1 MSRFRFT
8 CGPWNVNEG
17 TEGFGPAVRPEIP
30 FEDKLKRFAEIG
42 LAGVQ
47 FHDDDAV
54 PNMNQMN
61 EKQIVDYAKDV
72 KAILDKY
79 GLVAEFVAPRLWM
92 DPHTTDGGFTSNS
105 KEDYDFAM
113 WRAKR
118 SIDIANA
125 LGAKNIVLWLAREG
139 TLVAESKDPV
149 EKIGQ
154 LIDSINDMLRYDG
167 KIKVLIESKPNEPID
182 RSYCGTIGHVMAV
195 SAASIDPSR
204 VGAVLESAHAILAGL
219 DPANEMA
226 FALKFGKLGSVH
238 LNDQNGCRYDQ
249 DKTFG
254 VESLRGAFN
263 QIKVLMDYNY
273 GANGEMVGLDV
284 KATRTQ
290 KPEDCYRHIINSKKI
305 AELLEKKVEQ
315 FDKKFQAEC
324 IRTRNYEKLEMYV
337 MELLMGVC

>member
-1 MSRFRFT
+1 MS
-8 CGPWNVNEG
+8 
-17 TEGFGPAVRPEIP
+17 
-30 FEDKLKRFAEIG
+30 
-42 LAGVQ
+42 GVQ

-54 PNMNQMN
+54 PDINNMT
-61 EKQIVDYAKDV
+61 EKQIIDYAKDV
-72 KAILDKY
+72 KSTLDKY

-105 KEDYDFAM
+105 KEDYEFAM

-125 LGAKNIVLWLAREG
+125 MGAKNVVLWLAREG
-139 TLVAESKDPV
+139 TLCAESKDPV
-149 EKIGQ
+149 EKI
-154 LIDSINDMLRYDG
+154 DSRALRSMLDYDS
-167 KIKVLIESKPNEPID
+167 KIKILIESKPNEPID
-182 RSYCGTIGHVMAV
+182 RSYCGTIGHVMAI
-195 SAASIDPSR
+195 SAASKDPAR

-254 VESLRGAFN
+254 AESLRSAFD
-263 QIKVLMDYNY
+263 QIKVLCDHNY

-284 KATRTQ
+284 KAMRTQ
-290 KPEDCYRHIINSKKI
+290 PAEDQYPPYPELHENRLYAGR
-305 AELLEKKVEQ
+305 Q
-315 FDKKFQAEC
+315 G
-324 IRTRNYEKLEMYV
+324 R
-337 MELLMGVC
+337 

>member
-1 MSRFRFT
+1 MSKFKFSV
-8 CGPWNVNEG
+8 GPWNVHPG
-17 TEGFGPAVRPEIP
+17 ADSYGPATRKDIDIETK
-30 FEDKLKRFAEIG
+30 FAKFAELG
-42 LAGVQ
+42 FSAVQ

-54 PNMNQMN
+54 PDMNNMT
-61 EKQIVDYAKDV
+61 EAQIIDYAKDV
-72 KAILDKY
+72 KASLDKY

-139 TLVAESKDPV
+139 TLCAESKDPV
-149 EKIGQ
+149 EKIGA
-154 LIDSINDMLRYDG
+154 LIDSIDQMLDYDK

-195 SAASIDPSR
+195 SAATKDPMR

-249 DKTFG
+249 DKSFG

-263 QIKVLMDYNY
+263 QIKVLCDHNY

-284 KATRTQ
+284 KAMRTQ
-290 KPEDCYRHIINSKKI
+290 KPDDQYRHIQNSMKI
-305 AELLEKKVEQ
+305 ALMLEEKVAK
-315 FDKKFQAEC
+315 FDRKFQAQC
-324 IRTRNYEKLEMYV
+324 IADRNYEKLEMYV
-337 MELLMGVC
+337 MELLMGC

>member
-1 MSRFRFT
+1 MESRFKFT
-8 CGPWNVNEG
+8 AGPWNVNEG
-17 TEGFGPAVRPEIP
+17 VETFGPGVRPAVDLEEK
-30 FEDKLKRFAEIG
+30 FKNFAEIG
-42 LAGVQ
+42 LSGVQ

-54 PNMNQMN
+54 PDMNNMT
-61 EKQIVDYAKDV
+61 EAQIVDYAKDV
-72 KAILDKY
+72 KSTLDKY

-105 KEDYDFAM
+105 KEDYEFAM

-118 SIDIANA
+118 SIDIAKA
-125 LGAKNIVLWLAREG
+125 LGSKTVVLWLAREG
-139 TLVAESKDPV
+139 TLCAESKDPV

-154 LIDSINDMLRYDG
+154 LITSIDEMLAYDPDI
-167 KIKVLIESKPNEPID
+167 KILIESKPNEPID

-195 SAASIDPSR
+195 SAATKDPSR

-249 DKTFG
+249 DKSFG
-254 VESLRGAFN
+254 SESLRNAFN
-263 QIKVLMDYNY
+263 QIKVLVDHNY

-284 KATRTQ
+284 KAMRTQ
-290 KPEDCYRHIINSKKI
+290 KPEDQYRHIQNSMKVVKMMEEKVARFDRAFQAKCI
-305 AELLEKKVEQ
+305 AE
-315 FDKKFQAEC
+315 
-324 IRTRNYEKLEMYV
+324 RNYEKLEMYV
-337 MELLMGVC
+337 MELLMS